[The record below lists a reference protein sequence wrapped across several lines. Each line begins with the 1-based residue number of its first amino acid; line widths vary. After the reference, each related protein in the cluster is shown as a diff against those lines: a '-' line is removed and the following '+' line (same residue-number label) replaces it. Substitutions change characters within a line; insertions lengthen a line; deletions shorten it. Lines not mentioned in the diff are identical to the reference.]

1 MKLQHVIGGFLLVF
15 WATAL
20 CCRAVPS
27 SVPFAITAS
36 LDSIVSDSVE
46 MRELVVSARREP
58 VRMAGD
64 TLIFNVASFCVS
76 EGGRLKELLN
86 ALPGIEV
93 MNDGRIIANGK
104 DVVRILL
111 NGKDFFKDN
120 KQVVLENIP
129 ADILSEIKLYRK
141 KNEQEER
148 TGMSVGEGEQVI
160 DMQTLPD
167 KNNGWFGDLVGAG
180 GSEKRFVGNLS
191 LSQFND
197 QWQNMI
203 STTADNLPSLFGL
216 GDSYTDKL
224 YRTPNTSD
232 ADKRGVNLIVTRMKD
247 DWEISGTFYYHRGGV
262 KSGQQAFSMNFLQ
275 QPPLVTDSKSEG
287 QNENNSLTSTFDFRK
302 KGERLSFFLS
312 PVITYNKSSSEYLYS
327 SKSYNLF
334 EDAEIAGHEMIN
346 QNDLSDQL
354 WNRSFNMSVSGGVNW
369 AFAKPGRNLDV
380 TFNISYGDQ
389 DEQTSSQSIV
399 FYHHLGKEERTFRFT
414 DNPVQNSS
422 SMFQLLYTEPLTEH
436 LKLQLEY
443 KIQNEK
449 DEVNQYV
456 TDLDE
461 LLFQETGLNA
471 CFSSDSLSKYA
482 DSRYLTHISRAVVQ
496 YAGGSF
502 RVTAGFL
509 VAPQILF
516 LDYRKNKMWIDTIQ
530 HVTSLAP
537 EIMFYYNKPD
547 GWNLSFSYVGR
558 NQQPNIFS
566 MLPIMDDANPLQ
578 RFMGNAGLRPT
589 FAHSLTTAFFSFQ
602 PESQRQIS
610 FNLNASVLQNDVTQ
624 KTYYQEQTGSFL
636 VVPENVSGNWNLGG
650 HFNFSTSFVG
660 NSRWYLEWQEEFGYT
675 SRKAFRTVTNNLYQ
689 SNAFSKYQVDTYT
702 QTHYL
707 AFQYKWR
714 FLEVKPYSYM
724 TTEMQHSDLDTD
736 KRSVFYRFGYGALL
750 RYHWDGGI
758 DLAVDLYNNCRRGYM
773 DASLN
778 DDELVCDLEF
788 SYAFLKDKSAEIR
801 FQVFDLFGNVKT
813 IHGVSDVTSRNEIHY
828 NEGVNSYFL
837 LGFTYRFG
845 LFGKR
850 K

>member
-1 MKLQHVIGGFLLVF
+1 MKLLHVLGLLLGFLI
-15 WATAL
+15 TAFY
-20 CCRAVPS
+20 CHAVPVRVS
-27 SVPFAITAS
+27 LCTSVK

-46 MRELVVSARREP
+46 MSEVIVSVHREP
-58 VRMAGD
+58 IRMVGD
-64 TLIFNVASFCVS
+64 TLIFDVASFYVS
-76 EGGRLKELLN
+76 EGGRLKDLLK

-93 MNDGRIIANGK
+93 MNDGRIVANGK

-129 ADILSEIKLYRK
+129 ADILSEVKLYRK
-141 KNEQEER
+141 QTEQEER
-148 TGMSVGEGEQVI
+148 TGVSVGEGEQVI
-160 DMQTLPD
+160 DVQTLPD
-167 KNNGWFGDLVGAG
+167 KDNGWFGDVVGAG
-180 GSEKRFVGNLS
+180 GSKKRFVGNLS

-203 STTADNLPSLFGL
+203 STAADNLPSLFGL

-224 YRTPNTSD
+224 YRAPNISD
-232 ADKRGVNLIVTRMKD
+232 ADKRSVNLIVTRMKN
-247 DWEISGTFYYHRGGV
+247 DWDVSGTFYYHRGTV
-262 KSGQQAFSMNFLQ
+262 NSGQQTSSMSLLQ
-275 QPPLVTDSKSEG
+275 QPPFVTDSKSEG
-287 QNENNSLTSTFDFRK
+287 QNEGNSLTSTFDLRK
-302 KGERLSFFLS
+302 KGERVSFFLS
-312 PVITYNKSSSEYLYS
+312 PAITYNKSSSAYRYFS
-327 SKSYNLF
+327 MSYNQF
-334 EDAEIAGHEMIN
+334 ENAGTADREMIN
-346 QNDLSDQL
+346 RNELSDQL
-354 WNRSFNMSVSGGVNW
+354 WSRSLDMSVSGGINW
-369 AFAKPGRNLDV
+369 AFAKPGRNIDA

-389 DEQTSSQSIV
+389 DEYSSTQSTV
-399 FYHHLGKEERTFRFT
+399 FYHHLENDEHTFRFF

-422 SMFQLLYTEPLTEH
+422 FRFQLLYTEPLTEC

-443 KIQNEK
+443 NIHTEK

-461 LLFQETGLNA
+461 LLAQDEGLEDWT
-471 CFSSDSLSKYA
+471 SSDSLSKYA
-482 DSRYLTHISRAVVQ
+482 DSRYLTHTCRAVVQ
-496 YAGGSF
+496 YADGPY

-509 VAPQILF
+509 VAPQKLF
-516 LDYRKNKMWIDTIQ
+516 LDYRKNKMWIDTVQ

-537 EIMFYYNKPD
+537 EIMFYYSRPNS
-547 GWNLSFSYVGR
+547 WNFSFSYMGR

-566 MLPIMDDANPLQ
+566 MLPIMDDTNPLH
-578 RFMGNAGLRPT
+578 RFMGNAGLKPT
-589 FAHSLTTAFFSFQ
+589 FTHNFTTAFFLFQ
-602 PESQRQIS
+602 TESQRQIS
-610 FNLNASVLQNDVTQ
+610 FNLNASILQNDVTQ
-624 KTYYQEQTGSFL
+624 KTLFQEQTGSFL

-650 HFNFSTSFVG
+650 HFNFSTSFAG
-660 NSRWYLEWQEEFGYT
+660 CSRWYLEWQEEFGYT
-675 SRKAFRTVTNNLYQ
+675 ARKAFCNETRGIHPAD
-689 SNAFSKYQVDTYT
+689 AFSKYKVDTYT

-707 AFQYKWR
+707 ALQYKWR

-758 DLAVDLYNNCRRGYM
+758 DLAIDLYNNCRRGYM

-801 FQVFDLFGNVKT
+801 FQAFDLFGNVKT

-837 LGFTYRFG
+837 LGLTYRFG